1 MPSKKPDAKVSCLC
15 GFQVRVDPLS
25 GNRQVTC
32 PSCGSTF
39 DYVVTIDQASHAPR
53 LSLILPRGAL
63 KPEGESLALVPSAR
77 PSEPE
82 PEPEPAQEPVAEF
95 VEEPEAPPEPPPPP
109 PKSVTRISKKGAGKT
124 IKGVIARCE
133 CGQDFPVEDNGELT
147 SVQSCPVCD
156 RAYHVVF
163 KLSGGIK
170 SAIIVPTKPIVH
182 RSSEKLRTVLAKPPP
197 AKGNTKVRG
206 NTQESTTTDF
216 FGAGKKGR
224 TRVTKISR
232 NTTVQP
238 KPKAPKEI
246 PPGAQAAECPCGDKF
261 IVRRKDVGQVLT
273 CDSCGTKY
281 RAAEVRDPQTLAP
294 VIRMRPV

>member
-15 GFQVRVDPLS
+15 GFQVRVDTLS
-25 GNRQVTC
+25 QERRVTC

-53 LSLILPRGAL
+53 LSLILPKGAL
-63 KPEGESLALVPSAR
+63 KPDGESLALSPSAR
-77 PSEPE
+77 AAEPE
-82 PEPEPAQEPVAEF
+82 PEPEQEAEF
-95 VEEPEAPPEPPPPP
+95 VPVPDEPPPPP
-109 PKSVTRISKKGAGKT
+109 PKAVTRVPKKGGAKT

-163 KLSGGIK
+163 KLSGGVK

-182 RSSEKLRTVLAKPPP
+182 RGGEKLRSIVSKPP
-197 AKGNTKVRG
+197 KGTTQVRKA
-206 NTQESTTTDF
+206 NNDVTTTDF
-216 FGAGKKGR
+216 FGPNRKGR
-224 TRVTKISR
+224 TRVTKIAR
-232 NTTVQP
+232 NTKVTP
-238 KPKAPKEI
+238 KPKAPVEI
-246 PPGAQAAECPCGDKF
+246 PAGAQAAPCACGETF

-273 CDSCGTKY
+273 CASCGAKSK
-281 RAAEVRDPQTLAP
+281 AAEVRDPQTLAP
-294 VIRMRPV
+294 IIRMKPV